1 MRSAFRIIWAA
12 PLVAMILGCSQG
24 RGLPELPP
32 KPDVSTYHLGPG
44 DRLVAQVTEPAPA
57 PTAQL
62 ADSGVFLEGLPLPAP
77 KHAAGLQTPRSRF
90 AHRRARP
97 GDRVDVPESARALL
111 QIRLDYPPREETVRH
126 RMEVYARETA
136 PVLEH
141 YRAAGLLRE
150 IDGTG
155 SREDVFRRVATS
167 V

>member
-1 MRSAFRIIWAA
+1 MRTRFSVVLLGAVLLIALPREAA
-12 PLVAMILGCSQG
+12 LERLAGRRVCEQCGAMFHSTFD
-24 RGLPELPP
+24 PP
-32 KPDVSTYHLGPG
+32 AQADRCDRCGG
-44 DRLVAQVTEPAPA
+44 RLVQ
-57 PTAQL
+57 
-62 ADSGVFLEGLPLPAP
+62 
-77 KHAAGLQTPRSRF
+77 R
-90 AHRRARP
+90 
-97 GDRVDVPESARALL
+97 GDD
-111 QIRLDYPPREETVRH
+111 REETVRH